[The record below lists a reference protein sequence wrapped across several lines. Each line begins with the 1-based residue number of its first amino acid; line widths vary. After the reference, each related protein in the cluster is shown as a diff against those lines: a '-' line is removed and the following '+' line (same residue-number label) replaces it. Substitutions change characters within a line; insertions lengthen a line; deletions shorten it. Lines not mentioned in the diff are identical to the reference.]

1 MGNILIIKTK
11 ASAKK
16 KKERFKQYIRVKY
29 GFFAFIIQI
38 LYDIELHRQY
48 PNFYPLEVP
57 VVRFVQ
63 RFLPSQAEVSKS
75 SKGGFEVSESSSSSS
90 KGALSKKN
98 PYLDS

>member
-63 RFLPSQAEVSKS
+63 RFLPSQAEVS
-75 SKGGFEVSESSSSSS
+75 ESSSS
-90 KGALSKKN
+90 KGALSKEN